1 MVKSPLVSPKATSI
15 MNPGIREQPQPRY
28 SGIELFHV
36 FPGEVTLATPTSS
49 VVALANGSFAITS
62 AEVYP
67 LRTHPTPA
75 SIQPTTVITISR
87 SQLSPEGIA
96 AIVARFEATDD
107 VWDRTFLPS
116 IIFSLEFVTPDL
128 LPLLSI
134 TWVLWAQLAIEY
146 LNVSTTEAAPNLAI
160 GIPSR
165 LYFPYT
171 PDKPLNGLRVAI
183 KDNINIEGSK
193 TFGSCRAYGE
203 LYGICSETAPAIQK
217 LIDLGAIVVGK
228 TGLSQFAD
236 AEDATGDFVD
246 FHAPWNPRGDGNR
259 SPGGSSFGS
268 GVAAGA
274 YDWIDFTV
282 GTNTGGIVRQPA
294 ASQSVF
300 GLRPSRGVLALEGT
314 LVIHS
319 DLDAIEILS
328 SKLEVVELVSRS
340 WYGNPDLRSE
350 LTRVA
355 EPPVAALEQ
364 ILGIERTAIDFRR
377 EWEKSG
383 NSNQAYEE
391 YFEPVFNDY
400 VAWGQHVGRAS
411 FRDDYKRK
419 FGRPPYVNPVTQFRW
434 KHGSEMSQGHFD
446 SIRTKRQEFQDFVE
460 TIFGSNAIMVT
471 PFKHGEPEA
480 RDVYRPEPFSRDPAE
495 FGWGLRPAF
504 QSPLAGQPEIV
515 FPVAQLPVLSTTSLR
530 EELYGV
536 MASLIGSK
544 GMDITL
550 IQLTKIVL
558 AKLGLPNKV
567 LTGPQ
572 PFRKT
577 PTLNSSQLIQI
588 PLEPFK
594 KVAFASSYIMAFLC
608 S

>member
-1 MVKSPLVSPKATSI
+1 MRKLVPDTHAA
-15 MNPGIREQPQPRY
+15 
-28 SGIELFHV
+28 F
-36 FPGEVTLATPTSS
+36 
-49 VVALANGSFAITS
+49 VASLVQT
-62 AEVYP
+62 
-67 LRTHPTPA
+67 
-75 SIQPTTVITISR
+75 R
-87 SQLSPEGIA
+87 SQK
-96 AIVARFEATDD
+96 
-107 VWDRTFLPS
+107 
-116 IIFSLEFVTPDL
+116 
-128 LPLLSI
+128 
-134 TWVLWAQLAIEY
+134 IEY

-203 LYGICSETAPAIQK
+203 LYGICSETAPDIQK

-228 TGLSQFAD
+228 TGLSLFAD
-236 AEDATGDFVD
+236 AEDTTGDFVD

-259 SPGGSSFGS
+259 SPGGSSSGS

-355 EPPVAALEQ
+355 EPPRLIYPLHLYPVEDKAAQNVYDSVVAALEQ

-460 TIFGSNAIMVT
+460 TIFGSNTIMVT

-515 FPVAQLPVLSTTSLR
+515 FPVAQLPVFSTTSLR

-577 PTLNSSQLIQI
+577 PNSQFI
-588 PLEPFK
+588 PTNSDSFGT
-594 KVAFASSYIMAFLC
+594 F
-608 S
+608 